1 MSRYIGTRP
10 EIILQSIQLMP
21 DAKNYHLKFCRKE
34 IKRLRKIIQI
44 SSERLKKLE
53 AFFQR
58 HLCHFDFFLFL
69 LLIHIFL
76 QIIVGMIL

>member
-53 AFFQR
+53 AF
-58 HLCHFDFFLFL
+58 
-69 LLIHIFL
+69 LIEVENTNYI
-76 QIIVGMIL
+76 QYSTVKGKVGTEEAK